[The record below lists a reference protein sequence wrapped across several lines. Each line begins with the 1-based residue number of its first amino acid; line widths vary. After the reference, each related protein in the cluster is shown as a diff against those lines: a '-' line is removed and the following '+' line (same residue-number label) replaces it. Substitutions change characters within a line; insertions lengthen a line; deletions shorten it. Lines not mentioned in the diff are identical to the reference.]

1 MSDDVL
7 TKSDFKIQDFSH
19 IENADKILT
28 QDALDFIFALENKFG
43 MRRLELLDDRKCKQ
57 DAIEN
62 GCEIDF
68 LKETECVRNSKWE
81 IAKIPHDL
89 LDRRVEITGPV
100 DRKMIIN
107 ALNANVKVF
116 MADFEDSNS
125 PTWDNIIN
133 GQINLMDA
141 VNKTINYTNPK
152 NKKYYT
158 LNDKIA
164 TLMVR
169 PRGWHLEEKNISLTG
184 KVLSASI
191 FDFGMY
197 FYHNAQALIDDGTGP
212 YFYLPKLESHLEA
225 RLWNDVFVEAQNL
238 LNIPLKTIKAT
249 VLIET
254 ILAAFE
260 MDEILYELRNHSA
273 GLNCGRWDYIFSFIK
288 KFKNNSDYILPDR
301 SRSYNG
307 TTFFKFLCQAIS
319 LYMP

>member
-28 QDALDFIFALENKFG
+28 QDALDFIFSLENKFG
-43 MRRLELLDDRKCKQ
+43 MRRLELLNDRKCKQ
-57 DAIEN
+57 NAIDN
-62 GCEIDF
+62 SYKIDF
-68 LKETECVRNSKWE
+68 LKETEYVRNSEWK

-152 NKKYYT
+152 NQK
-158 LNDKIA
+158 
-164 TLMVR
+164 
-169 PRGWHLEEKNISLTG
+169 H
-184 KVLSASI
+184 
-191 FDFGMY
+191 
-197 FYHNAQALIDDGTGP
+197 
-212 YFYLPKLESHLEA
+212 
-225 RLWNDVFVEAQNL
+225 
-238 LNIPLKTIKAT
+238 
-249 VLIET
+249 
-254 ILAAFE
+254 
-260 MDEILYELRNHSA
+260 
-273 GLNCGRWDYIFSFIK
+273 
-288 KFKNNSDYILPDR
+288 
-301 SRSYNG
+301 
-307 TTFFKFLCQAIS
+307 
-319 LYMP
+319 